1 MPDLEL
7 TLKEGDTAPE
17 FSAETDGGKRISLAE
32 LKGKYIILYF
42 YPRDDTP
49 GCTKEACG
57 FRDAWQELQDIG
69 AVVLGVSTDS
79 VKKHDKF
86 VKKFS
91 LPFPLLADE
100 NQSIVTDYGVWGLK
114 KFMGREFMGT
124 HRITFL
130 INSEGKI
137 EKIWPKVK
145 PDQHAQEVLEA
156 IQG

>member
-1 MPDLEL
+1 MPGLEL

-17 FSAETDGGKRISLAE
+17 FSAETDGGNHITLAE
-32 LKGKYIILYF
+32 LKGKYIVLYF

-57 FRDAWQELQDIG
+57 FRDAWEELQNSG

-130 INSEGKI
+130 INPEGNI